1 MLGWRCYLVEELRL
15 SRAGGDGRFVSCS
28 LGAHFNTV
36 RSALALS
43 LFPAAPFVRLDQLL
57 ICAEVSGEGVDSAT
71 TTYPMVKVERD
82 TVCYYT
88 WSRPRACVT
97 PPFACASYSP
107 PPHPSHPP
115 GALQAVDEAG
125 MPPPPIIEI

>member
-1 MLGWRCYLVEELRL
+1 MAELAL

-43 LFPAAPFVRLDQLL
+43 LFPAAPFIRLDHLV
-57 ICAEVSGEGVDSAT
+57 ICAAEVSGEGVDSAT

-82 TVCYYT
+82 TVC
-88 WSRPRACVT
+88 
-97 PPFACASYSP
+97 
-107 PPHPSHPP
+107 
-115 GALQAVDEAG
+115 
-125 MPPPPIIEI
+125 